1 MFVRGGISYYFPRL
15 PWAFA
20 KANCFFYLCWID
32 KQLISR
38 FFFFFVGHVRHNSC
52 ALWEGFLYQGQ
63 DLVDS

>member
-38 FFFFFVGHVRHNSC
+38 FFFFLLGTFAIIL
-52 ALWEGFLYQGQ
+52 ALYGRGFYTNNHHRGY
-63 DLVDS
+63 